1 MAKYLWRGRPHSET
15 ASLVSKYC
23 WNTPGNWKVQATVG
37 GILQW
42 VSTGAVPGPGDD
54 VVIGGESELSYQRG
68 ETYTDYGNL
77 RDINDAI
84 PLTSSGDPGSYTQR
98 RVTFKS
104 PFVSENDVDTF
115 EPFPIK
121 NTFVGELSGWQPA
134 SCPLLFG
141 GYSGGVGS
149 GTWYAG
155 ATAQTGNTWTS
166 PLNSLRISTNG
177 LAGVSG
183 TVLGNFTH
191 TFAFMVGSGLTG
203 LALKLAVEHDKLYL
217 PSVTEASYSTPVY
230 GFDPSQPLKVKVK
243 EHITVRDG
251 TWHELPGF
259 MGSSGELSA
268 VDPVAG
274 VTNNWLTSLRQLR
287 IDEKFDVTLNTVK
300 AYTTWAGFTGNG
312 VVNTEFRWHSPGSGQ
327 LNLNGGS
334 FKRLLINAEF
344 NRVRQYNHAYKGTWW
359 EGLNPLGV
367 EDAYISSYAAQ
378 WWTAKNTITDVIAEY
393 ADIGNVV
400 STTLEGGTY
409 GSVTLYQCPNAGNAG
424 WLYNRYRLTLDPN
437 PEGPRRYDVYANT
450 YIPGYFPECIV
461 YSQPKMF
468 VKCNFDK
475 TAALADLYT
484 NPSGFSGNNGALILS
499 DRPFYVD
506 WVQTYFD
513 QGGSP
518 IDLRPFQDV
527 SDYDCLGWRAQ
538 TAENGQF
545 DVAVPET
552 ENVRPRIH
560 HLDTF
565 RQLDISDSIANQAVT
580 IERGSQVYLYKNN
593 GVTITIPEIHA
604 HSAINTGDV
613 VKYRQMPWSVVANGN
628 LICNKMVLNAS
639 NLYSGQNLNGSTGTV
654 RVGECHLRNYARVDF
669 GQFVQEFDDWRFG
682 GLTGNLIA
690 GGIVFD
696 DTISQISGSEGLKL
710 VNTVVKANTD
720 IRTSASY
727 GSAGKVTPFY
737 PTSSSP

>member
-1 MAKYLWRGRPHSET
+1 MAKYLWQGRPHSET

-23 WNTPGNWKVQATVG
+23 WNTPGNWKVQSTVG

-68 ETYTDYGNL
+68 ETYTDYGNVRGIVDPIPITDENASGTNIL
-77 RDINDAI
+77 RRA
-84 PLTSSGDPGSYTQR
+84 TSIEKCT
-98 RVTFKS
+98 T
-104 PFVSENDVDTF
+104 N

-121 NTFVGELSGWQPA
+121 NNFVGELSGWQPA
-134 SCPLLFG
+134 FCPLLFG

-149 GTWYAG
+149 GTWYFG
-155 ATAQTGNTWTS
+155 STAQTGNTWTS

-177 LAGVSG
+177 LADSGVSG
-183 TVLGNFTH
+183 TNRGNLTY

-203 LALKLAVEHDKLYL
+203 LALKLAVEHDKLWL
-217 PSVTEASYSTPVY
+217 PSVTEASYSTPVH

-259 MGSSGELSA
+259 MGSTGELSA
-268 VDPVAG
+268 VDPLAG
-274 VTNNWLTSLRQLR
+274 VTNNWLTSLRKLR

-327 LNLNGGS
+327 LNLIGGS

-344 NRVRQYNHAYKGTWW
+344 NRVRQLNHAYKGTWW
-359 EGLNPLGV
+359 EGLNPIGN
-367 EDAYISSYAAQ
+367 EDAFISSYAAQ
-378 WWTAKNTITDVIAEY
+378 WWTPKNTITDVIAEY

-409 GSVTLYQCPNAGNAG
+409 GSVTLYQCPNAGSAAMYADN
-424 WLYNRYRLTLDPN
+424 LYRLTLDPN
-437 PEGPRRYDVYANT
+437 PEGPRRYDVYN
-450 YIPGYFPECIV
+450 YEYLPGIFAECIV

-475 TAALADLYT
+475 TAALSDLYT
-484 NPSGFSGNNGALILS
+484 NPSGFSGSNGVLILS
-499 DRPFYVD
+499 DRPYYVD
-506 WVQTYFD
+506 WVTQTYIANQD
-513 QGGSP
+513 PNGANL
-518 IDLRPFQDV
+518 DLRDFYDV
-527 SDYDCLGWRAQ
+527 SDYDSLGWRVTSEFNYTFFAD
-538 TAENGQF
+538 T
-545 DVAVPET
+545 V
-552 ENVRPRIH
+552 NVRPRIH
-560 HLDTF
+560 HFDTF
-565 RQLDISDSIANQAVT
+565 RHQNLSSDIANKAVT
-580 IERGSQVYLYKNN
+580 VERGSQVYLYKNN
-593 GVTITIPEIHA
+593 GATTTIPEIQA
-604 HSAINTGDV
+604 HSAIYADGLL
-613 VKYRQMPWSVVANGN
+613 KYRQMPWSVVANGN

-639 NLYSGQNLNGSTGTV
+639 NLYSGENLNGSTGTV

-696 DTISQISGSEGLKL
+696 DNTPQIAGSAGLKFI
-710 VNTVVKANTD
+710 NTVVKANTD